1 MKTEQE
7 IKDRLIQ
14 IMLPEFNELPE
25 GTIFSSGPPNHI
37 LTEIEVLRW
46 ILGLEQEEEVQQ

>member
-1 MKTEQE
+1 MRTEQE

-14 IMLPEFNELPE
+14 IMLPEFNAPPE
-25 GTIFSSGPPNHI
+25 GAIFSAGPPDEI

-46 ILGLEQEEEVQQ
+46 ILELEQEEEVK